1 MSRCSEVQGKM
12 SNPVKV
18 KVKIFGAPSLAL
30 ESREV
35 TLELKENATTDDLLK
50 SISVEDK
57 DYLYVVRGGIRLNRS
72 TKLNDGD
79 EVLVVPPIAGG

>member
-1 MSRCSEVQGKM
+1 M

-18 KVKIFGAPSLAL
+18 KVKIFGAPALAL

-35 TLELKENATTDDLLK
+35 TLELKENATTDDLLN